1 MRSVITLN
9 SGWNWISF
17 NVINEDVDGML
28 INNYLNNLQEGSD
41 GWSEGDYIKTQS
53 TTSSYSHSSY
63 NISEVIQT
71 WTTVTGINEI
81 NTKTMY
87 KIYVLNDIILEING
101 RECYRE
107 EATKQLLGD
116 NVWNWIS
123 YPLSNKKLDMV
134 FAENEDNIFSENDY
148 LKSQTQYALY
158 NNNNWKSYGNL
169 DTLEKNKG
177 YLMQI
182 NKVTSLEFLDLEEKA
197 VTGRTLGCYI
207 KNATVRAIPIND
219 SLNEDK
225 IITTTSS

>member
-207 KNATVRAIPIND
+207 KNATVRAIQSMIH
-219 SLNEDK
+219 
-225 IITTTSS
+225 